1 MTRRCRLCSRPLRD
15 PLWRARGVGRFCA
28 RRAGLV
34 ASRRFPTVLVR
45 SARAVPGE
53 GQLSLF
59 DEMGEG
65 GRIG

>member
-1 MTRRCRLCSRPLRD
+1 MSRRCRLCSRPLRD

-34 ASRRFPTVLVR
+34 ASRRFPTVLVW
-45 SARAVPGE
+45 SARAMPGE

-59 DEMGEG
+59 DEIGEG
-65 GRIG
+65 GA